1 MIRVEVDVKGLLE
14 GLSDLEK
21 RQLPFA
27 TMTALNLTVEELQA
41 AIRHEM
47 RDSFAGGPTPYTLRG
62 VRVRR
67 ATRQELS
74 AEVALQDTGKHPN
87 RPTRFLRPEIEGG
100 PRSMK
105 GYEKLLG
112 RRYTV
117 PGRELRL
124 DRYGNI
130 PGGQIARLL
139 SDAGLLR
146 GGVMKR
152 TLQEEMDAD
161 ARAKARREKRGRT
174 GKAVYFVGRPG
185 GGRLPEGVWERRR
198 IGRYSVVRPVLIF
211 LDRAPVYE
219 PRLEWD
225 FTARLIWKRHYPVN
239 FQQALAYAMAT
250 RRQG

>member
-1 MIRVEVDVKGLLE
+1 MIRIDVDIAGLLA

-47 RDSFAGGPTPYTLRG
+47 RDSFDRPTPYTLRG
-62 VRVRR
+62 VRVQR
-67 ATRQELS
+67 ATKAALY
-74 AEVALQDTGKHPN
+74 AEVALQDTGKHPS
-87 RPTRFLRPEIEGG
+87 RPTRYLRPEIEGG
-100 PRSMK
+100 PRGMK

-117 PGRELRL
+117 PGKELRL

-130 PGGQIARLL
+130 PGGQIVRLL

-146 GGVMKR
+146 GGVTTR
-152 TLQEEMDAD
+152 GWQEEVDAE

-198 IGRYSVVRPVLIF
+198 IGRYSVVRPVMIF
-211 LDRAPVYE
+211 LDRAPEYE

-225 FTARLIWKRHYPVN
+225 FTARLVWKRHYPVN